1 MGRGMGFY
9 GFGFFAHTLSF
20 SHPMGDKHSEKFER
34 SVRFHRGF
42 RYCCHHFL
50 ATGDQ
55 CEYDNRAIAGGGN
68 TTRDVQLWRVISD
81 FHDGWSG
88 PSHEYKHEAFY
99 VSIIRHYFSC
109 NEKYDVV
116 WLAFKKIR
124 GNLIM
129 KKRDEINAFLGK
141 DTEFEGKLSFKGA
154 VRIDGHFTGEIF
166 TEGTLIVGELAI
178 IESNIHVSHIIISGE
193 IRGNIIADNRIEIH
207 APGKVFGNIQA
218 PTVVIEEGVIFEG
231 NCSMRG
237 IGQAE
242 DKKLAVIS

>member
-1 MGRGMGFY
+1 
-9 GFGFFAHTLSF
+9 
-20 SHPMGDKHSEKFER
+20 
-34 SVRFHRGF
+34 
-42 RYCCHHFL
+42 
-50 ATGDQ
+50 
-55 CEYDNRAIAGGGN
+55 
-68 TTRDVQLWRVISD
+68 
-81 FHDGWSG
+81 
-88 PSHEYKHEAFY
+88 
-99 VSIIRHYFSC
+99 
-109 NEKYDVV
+109 
-116 WLAFKKIR
+116 
-124 GNLIM
+124 M

-166 TEGTLIVGELAI
+166 TEGTLIVGELAV

-231 NCSMRG
+231 NCRMRG
-237 IGQAE
+237 TEKVE